1 MNCSRA
7 EKLLNLYVDGR
18 LDVRRLPLLE
28 EHVHSC
34 AVCRAK
40 LAVFEA
46 VRESLA
52 DDRPVAEPPGLTERI
67 LARVA
72 AFEARRVAAPARQFT
87 LRWADG
93 LLAALLA
100 TLTTLLF
107 ILLDPSLRAS
117 LPQDI
122 SRAFPGVVAL
132 LNVSGPGSIAW
143 VAWIV
148 WVAAGLALTI
158 WFAGAEVRSSW
169 RRSLSERIP
178 QFPQLW

>member
-7 EKLLNLYVDGR
+7 EKWLNLYVDGQ
-18 LDVRRLPLLE
+18 LDVRRLPVLE
-28 EHVHSC
+28 EHVHTC
-34 AVCRAK
+34 VACRAR
-40 LAVFEA
+40 LDVFEA

-52 DDRPVAEPPGLTERI
+52 DYQPVAEPPGLTERI
-67 LARVA
+67 LARIA
-72 AFEARRVAAPARQFT
+72 AFEASRVATPARQFG

-93 LLAALLA
+93 LLAAVLA

-107 ILLDPSLRAS
+107 VLLDPSLRAS

-122 SRAFPGVVAL
+122 SHAFPGVVAL
-132 LNVSGPGSIAW
+132 LNTSGPGSIAW

-148 WVAAGLALTI
+148 WVTAGLALTV